1 MNVFSRVTDI
11 LPDIDENDEEIVDE
25 LIKKKKVE
33 KKERKLNNKSHV
45 EIYLDELKMRRSHN
59 SELLDVVLKFYQLI
73 FDKFQLSPA
82 ISTIET
88 SLCLRY
94 DMVYY
99 TWRHFELVIHPNHS
113 VTWIWFSHLQLLNES
128 ISSGEFVI
136 EEIEELN
143 VIVLPE
149 DIMNKF
155 KSLRETFD
163 QEFSTSLSMLKKK

>member
-45 EIYLDELKMRRSHN
+45 EIYLEELRMRRSHN

-73 FDKFQLSPA
+73 FDKFQFSPS

-88 SLCLRY
+88 SVCLRY
-94 DMVYY
+94 DTVYY
-99 TWRHFELVIHPNHS
+99 TWRHFELVINPNYS
-113 VTWIWFSHLQLLNES
+113 VTWIWFSHQQWLDEP
-128 ISSGEFVI
+128 ISSGKFTI
-136 EEIEELN
+136 EENEELN
-143 VIVLPE
+143 AIILPE
-149 DIMNKF
+149 DIMDKF
-155 KSLRETFD
+155 KFLRETSD
-163 QEFSTSLSMLKKK
+163 QEFATSLSMLKKK